1 MLRSTYQQVHLSASS
16 ILARRQFENSV
27 HTAAH
32 FILIDRQALLIDYP
46 MSFNELYIYHIPN
59 LSTEAIAD
67 GYASGTRREEGF
79 VTAKFFDID
88 NFIDMTIVHGP
99 NMLFYGQK

>member
-1 MLRSTYQQVHLSASS
+1 MIH
-16 ILARRQFENSV
+16 
-27 HTAAH
+27 
-32 FILIDRQALLIDYP
+32 
-46 MSFNELYIYHIPN
+46 HIPN

-67 GYASGTRREEGF
+67 GYASRTRREEGF

-88 NFIDMTIVHGP
+88 NFIDMTIVRGQ